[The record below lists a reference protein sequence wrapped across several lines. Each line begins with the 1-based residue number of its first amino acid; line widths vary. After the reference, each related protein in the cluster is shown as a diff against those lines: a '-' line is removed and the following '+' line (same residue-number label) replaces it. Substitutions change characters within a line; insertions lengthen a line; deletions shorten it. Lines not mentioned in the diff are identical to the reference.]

1 MNLQDPRTQK
11 FILVGVLSAAVLYLF
26 FFSTFVPFGHRAYT
40 AEKAEL
46 ETRFEALSSDLNKAR
61 QTLAH
66 KEEIEETYRV
76 LNSRWEVASKLLP
89 EEREV
94 AALLRQVTLVG
105 RQSGVEFHLFR
116 PGNPIPGEVYAEAP
130 VQVEVAGG
138 YHQVGT
144 FLSEVANLERI
155 VNVSNLK
162 LQANDDEDEPN
173 RTVMASFTATA
184 YMLNPAP
191 PADAENASGG
201 ADEKGKS

>member
-1 MNLQDPRTQK
+1 MDLQNPRTQK
-11 FILVGVLSAAVLYLF
+11 FILVGVVSAAVLYLF

-40 AEKAEL
+40 AEKGDL
-46 ETRFEALSSDLNKAR
+46 ETKFEALSSDLNKAR
-61 QTLAH
+61 QTLSH

-130 VQVEVAGG
+130 VQVQVAGG

-201 ADEKGKS
+201 AEEKGKS